1 MIFARFYKR
10 SEFSQGVGLGL
21 PICKVIVERLG
32 RTHRSK
38 SQVGRGSGLRWCCLT
53 RNSHIY
59 LFSDDIY
66 RIYIPADAILK
77 KCSRNVMQVHIILLI
92 FANVFRNITFYETN

>member
-32 RTHRSK
+32 GRIEVK
-38 SQVGRGSGLRWCCLT
+38 SQVGRGSRFTVVLPC
-53 RNSHIY
+53 
-59 LFSDDIY
+59 
-66 RIYIPADAILK
+66 A
-77 KCSRNVMQVHIILLI
+77 
-92 FANVFRNITFYETN
+92 E